1 MNDWVTLPYS
11 RNWQSIAHQL
21 HFLKI
26 FLKINTCQGWP
37 MKTGMWGSLCRD
49 TADLPGPWLKMQ
61 ALLQCAT
68 MCMHPLAFLTELHFI
83 LVDRSH
89 GLNIKTVKIR
99 EEGSVPTGNCWGFA
113 FFFLC
118 GIALPCRLRAWVEGF
133 RFIHLR

>member
-1 MNDWVTLPYS
+1 MNDSVTLPYS

-89 GLNIKTVKIR
+89 GLNIKTVKMR
-99 EEGSVPTGNCWGFA
+99 GGECAHWKLLGFCLFLFMWNCFA
-113 FFFLC
+113 MQ
-118 GIALPCRLRAWVEGF
+118 APCMG
-133 RFIHLR
+133 